1 VTQPASDHGRMA
13 ASLESAGDILPQL
26 FQRFFELFPAQRAIF
41 YNPETSC
48 PRMMTETLDALLGIA
63 EDAPWVPTMI
73 TGIVDLHRNYGVIT
87 ADDYRRYLDLVI
99 DTLAESVGPA
109 WTTQAD
115 AAWRRQAV
123 ALCALIDAEKT
134 ARG

>member
-1 VTQPASDHGRMA
+1 VTQPASDHSLMA

-26 FQRFFELFPAQRAIF
+26 FQRFFEMFPAQRAIF
-41 YNPETSC
+41 YNPGTSC
-48 PRMMTETLDALLGIA
+48 PRMMTETLEALIGIA

-73 TGIVDLHRNYGVIT
+73 TGIVDLHRNYGVISME
-87 ADDYRRYLDLVI
+87 DYQRYLTLFV

-109 WTTQAD
+109 WTGAAD
-115 AAWRRQAV
+115 AAWRRQAD
-123 ALCALIDAEKT
+123 ALCVLIETEKT

>member
-1 VTQPASDHGRMA
+1 MTEAFSDLDHMA
-13 ASLESAGDILPQL
+13 TSLEHAGDILPQL
-26 FQRFFELFPAQRAIF
+26 FARFFDLFPAQRAIF
-41 YNPETSC
+41 YNPDASC
-48 PRMMTETLDALLGIA
+48 PRMMNETLEAMLGIA

-73 TGIVDLHRNYGVIT
+73 TSFVDLHRNYGVIT

-109 WTTQAD
+109 WTTAAD
-115 AAWRRQAV
+115 AAWRRQSE
-123 ALCALIDAEKT
+123 ALCVLINAEKT